1 MEVSLFLF
9 PHGQLETDVVFF
21 YRANSLT
28 DDISFSQKW
37 LPTMMVAGA
46 SHHAWTH
53 PPKDT
58 DQESV
63 KAARVAIAARV
74 DEWLLEGPMDEN
86 AVLKLATER
95 RLA

>member
-1 MEVSLFLF
+1 MEVSLFIF
-9 PHGQLETDVVFF
+9 PHGRLETDVVFF
-21 YRANSLT
+21 HRANSLT
-28 DDISFSQKW
+28 DDISFSRKW

-74 DEWLLEGPMDEN
+74 DEWLLEGPMDSK
-86 AVLKLATER
+86 AMLKLATER

>member
-1 MEVSLFLF
+1 MEVSCILF
-9 PHGQLETDVVFF
+9 PYGRLETDVVFF
-21 YRANSLT
+21 HRANSLT
-28 DDISFSQKW
+28 DDIAFSQKW

-63 KAARVAIAARV
+63 KAARVAIAAQV

-86 AVLKLATER
+86 VVLKLATER